1 MWAVVACIRTPP
13 RLVSPSLVRRVV
25 SAGTTSHDAPSLFCG
40 VAGILGTRRFFGHN
54 LRDGEEGNDLA
65 QNTVERVEGEAVP
78 VKGAWS
84 NRHWSNEQHR
94 EQQSLAEEA
103 IAQLFQDT
111 TQRRRFQQE
120 AGRTHSAQT
129 TTTVTTTVSEEEER
143 NSLSNLYGGEGE
155 SFSPVGVEAV
165 EQELLDDAFLYFPLV
180 HHAEEHAGTLP
191 AGERYVPGQQIIPP
205 GSTRYRVDVQYQ
217 GSDFDGWWKSTS
229 RQLYRRETLPDG
241 TVRRV
246 PLTPDTT
253 DQEDSSAK
261 KTMSSRYHARTVLEE
276 ALAVALDVHTVKVV
290 AGVIPEVGVSVRR
303 LCCHFDVPSH
313 IELQPRTIIQ
323 RATMWLE
330 KRQQPL
336 AVLSCQRCKNQDFHA
351 RHSGLRRVYVYRI
364 LNRVAPPL
372 FDAGLQWHVDRHLD
386 VPRMQRFAKALE
398 GTKDFGYFADPKMA
412 NALRR
417 AALSPCGLST
427 GAALDE
433 HHQPTATGESP
444 RDTHG
449 KAPKVIIEKGSSN
462 LERAAALPT
471 FNEYGQRIVQPGAH
485 SREYY
490 RASTNLPT
498 IRTIDRLEVVRQDD
512 EVLIWF
518 VGKSFLRHQIRNM
531 VSLLKAAGHGLWNE
545 LELQQ
550 ALQSGFEPS
559 RRRFKRERFPPAPVY
574 GLTLWD
580 VEYPTQH
587 RDDFVPFVDSGPYEE
602 VNIARE
608 I

>member
-1 MWAVVACIRTPP
+1 MWAVAACVRTPP
-13 RLVSPSLVRRVV
+13 RVSFSSLLRRVAFAGSDPHFSPPHLCGLAVAV
-25 SAGTTSHDAPSLFCG
+25 SSRRG
-40 VAGILGTRRFFGHN
+40 LGNRSK
-54 LRDGEEGNDLA
+54 DGEEGSGA
-65 QNTVERVEGEAVP
+65 AEQRTVERVEGESVP
-78 VKGAWS
+78 VKGSWGS
-84 NRHWSNEQHR
+84 CKWRNE
-94 EQQSLAEEA
+94 EQQQSAATEA
-103 IAQLFQDT
+103 ITQLFQDSL
-111 TQRRRFQQE
+111 QRRSFQQE
-120 AGRTHSAQT
+120 PGRTLSPQT
-129 TTTVTTTVSEEEER
+129 TTTVITTTPEEDEM
-143 NSLSNLYGGEGE
+143 NSLQNLFGGEGA
-155 SFSPVGVEAV
+155 SSSLVAVETV
-165 EQELLDDAFLYFPLV
+165 EQELLDDAFLYFPPASSTEG
-180 HHAEEHAGTLP
+180 HAETVA
-191 AGERYVPGQQIIPP
+191 AGEAYVPGQQIVSQ

-229 RQLYRRETLPDG
+229 RQLCRREKAADG

-246 PLTPDTT
+246 PLPPDAN
-253 DQEDSSAK
+253 ELENASAEK
-261 KTMSSRYHARTVLEE
+261 PMSSRYHARTVLEE
-276 ALAVALDVHTVKVV
+276 ALAVALDVHSVKVV

-303 LCCHFDVPSH
+303 LCCHLDVPSH

-336 AVLSCQRCKNQDFHA
+336 AILSCQRCKNQDFHA
-351 RHSGLRRVYVYRI
+351 RHSGVRRVYLYRI

-417 AALSPCGLST
+417 AALSPSGLST

-433 HHQPTATGESP
+433 HYQPTATGEST
-444 RDTHG
+444 RVTRG

-462 LERAAALPT
+462 LARAAALPT
-471 FNEYGQRIVQPGAH
+471 FNEYGQRVVQPGAH
-485 SREYY
+485 AKEYY

-531 VSLLKAAGHGLWNE
+531 VSLLKAAGHGLWDE

-559 RRRFKRERFPPAPVY
+559 RHRFKRDRFPPAPVY

-580 VEYPTQH
+580 VEYPAQH
-587 RDDFVPFVDSGPYEE
+587 RDDYVLYVDSGPYEE
-602 VNIARE
+602 VDTARNV
-608 I
+608 